1 MLWSVFVGL
10 LTQAFDLSAILI
22 LRDLSGYLGIQAWTC
37 KETWKEIVS
46 IHRIGGNA
54 KDGGAKAAADL
65 IENKPGK
72 HSDGG
77 GLYLQVASVGQASW
91 VWRHKPK
98 GEAKEKWRSIG
109 PASVYKIEE
118 AREIARNLRKAV
130 HEGRD
135 PFQMLRADSARPA
148 GKTFATAMSE
158 YLKAKSP
165 HWAASNQAR
174 GLRRYEFLFGQIPEF
189 VALPVKA
196 IDQAAKNKALATWDG
211 KTKARRDVGFYIEAI
226 IRYVETG
233 KLRLPNGSAEQDHFE
248 AMPWRDVPAFYARIA
263 ALGTTDARALR
274 FTILSGARTD
284 EVIGAEYGGE
294 ITKAPATWREITEVD
309 GLPTWVIPGGRD
321 GRMKGKK
328 THRVPLTAQMVA
340 LLGERRADDV
350 ALFDVSSANAMLN
363 ILKVN
368 GGNGSTVHGF
378 RSSFSDWVIDTTNY
392 GSDLA
397 DLCIAHFKRDKV
409 RRAYQRSDQLEKR
422 RAVMQEWSDFVT
434 SKA

>member
-1 MLWSVFVGL
+1 M
-10 LTQAFDLSAILI
+10 
-22 LRDLSGYLGIQAWTC
+22 
-37 KETWKEIVS
+37 S

-77 GLYLQVASVGQASW
+77 GLYLQVANPGQASW

-98 GEAKEKWRSIG
+98 GEDREKWRCIG

-118 AREIARNLRKAV
+118 AREIARNLRKAA

-148 GKTFATAMSE
+148 GKSFATAMTE
-158 YLKAKSP
+158 YLKSKSP
-165 HWAASNQAR
+165 HWAASNRAR
-174 GLRRYEFLFGQIPEF
+174 GLRRYEFLFGQIPDF
-189 VALPVKA
+189 TALPIKA

-226 IRYVETG
+226 IRYAETG
-233 KLRLPNGSAEQDHFE
+233 KLRLPNASDDVEHFE
-248 AMPWRDVPAFYARIA
+248 SMPYRDVPGFYARLA
-263 ALGTTDARALR
+263 ALGTVDAGALQ
-274 FTILSGARTD
+274 FTILAGARTD

-309 GLPTWVIPGGRD
+309 GKPTWVIPGGLD
-321 GRMKGKK
+321 GRMKAKK
-328 THRVPLTAQMVA
+328 THRVPLTAVALA

-350 ALFDVSSANAMLN
+350 PLFGVSGANAMRDTLQS
-363 ILKVN
+363 N
-368 GGNGSTVHGF
+368 GGEDYTVHGM
-378 RSSFSDWVIDTTNY
+378 RSSFEDWAAETTNFPR
-392 GSDLA
+392 DLVK
-397 DLCIAHFKRDKV
+397 LCTAHDKRTKTDK
-409 RRAYQRSDQLEKR
+409 AYQRSDLLEKR
-422 RAVMQEWSDFVT
+422 REIMQAWSDFCAT
-434 SKA
+434 